1 MCLFTNFCVF
11 TCLFPKFCLF
21 TFTTSLFTGSHDVD
35 CTLENDEKGDVIFG
49 LCCFNGCYNSCL
61 KKTCMNI
68 TETRIEYELQMKC
81 TEEIHEECNDKI
93 VPECKE
99 ICPNADDQQCPISNM
114 DQDCSG
120 AVSDCWTPG
129 KY

>member
-1 MCLFTNFCVF
+1 
-11 TCLFPKFCLF
+11 
-21 TFTTSLFTGSHDVD
+21 
-35 CTLENDEKGDVIFG
+35 
-49 LCCFNGCYNSCL
+49 
-61 KKTCMNI
+61 MNI
-68 TETRIEYELQMKC
+68 TETRIEYELQEKC

-99 ICPNADDQQCPISNM
+99 ICPNADDQQCPISIM

-129 KY
+129 TYYFFFFTFCKKKKDQNLLFTSV

>member
-1 MCLFTNFCVF
+1 M
-11 TCLFPKFCLF
+11 KF
-21 TFTTSLFTGSHDVD
+21 
-35 CTLENDEKGDVIFG
+35 
-49 LCCFNGCYNSCL
+49 
-61 KKTCMNI
+61 
-68 TETRIEYELQMKC
+68 

-99 ICPNADDQQCPISNM
+99 ICPNADDHQCPISNM